1 MNQIKSMN
9 INDLLAMKIPMNPGA
24 TPQKSTANK
33 RKQDF
38 LRKSL
43 HETKLVENS

>member
-24 TPQKSTANK
+24 TPSKSTFNK
-33 RKQDF
+33 RKDDF
-38 LRKSL
+38 MRKSL
-43 HETKLVENS
+43 HL

>member
-24 TPQKSTANK
+24 SPSKPSPTINK
-33 RKQDF
+33 RKEDF
-38 LRKSL
+38 LRRSL
-43 HETKLVENS
+43 HEGQN